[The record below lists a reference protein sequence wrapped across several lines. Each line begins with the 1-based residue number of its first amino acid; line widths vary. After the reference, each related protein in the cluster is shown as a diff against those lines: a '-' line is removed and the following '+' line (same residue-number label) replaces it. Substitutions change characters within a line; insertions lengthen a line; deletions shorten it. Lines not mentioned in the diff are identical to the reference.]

1 MMNPEIKARWV
12 AWLRA
17 NADKQTHGRLCR
29 VGVKDSVDGYCC
41 LGGLCEI
48 AVEDGIIF
56 KQIGDDPMFEGKQM
70 VTYGTESG
78 SEDLS
83 IRCRATSH
91 TTLPSAVITWAG
103 VEDLDPKVTVNKH
116 LVPLTYVND
125 DMRLNFNQIADLIEE
140 QL

>member
-1 MMNPEIKARWV
+1 
-12 AWLRA
+12 
-17 NADKQTHGRLCR
+17 
-29 VGVKDSVDGYCC
+29 
-41 LGGLCEI
+41 
-48 AVEDGIIF
+48 VEDGIIS
-56 KQIGDDPMFEGKQM
+56 KKIMEDPMFDGSQM
-70 VTYGTESG
+70 ASYGTESD

-91 TTLPSAVITWAG
+91 TTLPSAVVPWAG
-103 VEDLDPKVTVNKH
+103 VEDPDPKVTVDGV